1 MWTSDTVRQRESR
14 EEFWEIIG
22 LRWLRCRRMLKP
34 LSPMGWCSTVFPH
47 QFFYIPMVQISVQLP
62 GCGSG
67 FRFHTH
73 QPSASSGHQHHLSLS
88 RKFHA
93 WTCQMTGNGWPDL
106 FLISLRCHLISLS
119 TFCKFYQSVI
129 MSLDTSTSK
138 VQAPSSSVPFYVLEY
153 GNDIFCFW
161 ANLSYQPLV

>member
-1 MWTSDTVRQRESR
+1 MNEWHVPGQLASNTSPSA
-14 EEFWEIIG
+14 
-22 LRWLRCRRMLKP
+22 WLRQTHPIVWSHAWLP
-34 LSPMGWCSTVFPH
+34 AHLVDHVHGSPTWIPWRILRDNWLTLIKMSANAQATVKNGVMFNSLPPPVLLY
-47 QFFYIPMVQISVQLP
+47 FCIYIPMVQTSVQLP

-106 FLISLRCHLISLS
+106 LL
-119 TFCKFYQSVI
+119 
-129 MSLDTSTSK
+129 
-138 VQAPSSSVPFYVLEY
+138 PSF
-153 GNDIFCFW
+153 
-161 ANLSYQPLV
+161 